1 MTTEYSAVARAVLL
15 LTIFQSC
22 IPLAG
27 LRQRRRLVLPLTVHH
42 LRACRRPLDSSVA
55 RDARYRGIIFASD
68 GVDGRSAERERKS
81 PQPRSFQQRHKSSD
95 PSHPRLRLVDSAALV
110 ITQRRPAHGIA
121 LQQHASTRAVRTTR
135 ELLPCS
141 TRTKRGTQPCT
152 RMLRPEESIGLHA
165 CDAVCVL
172 VTLWRGSAKVVW
184 RCVCFMRHAVCLGRC
199 VTARVCQIRATAQ
212 SR

>member
-1 MTTEYSAVARAVLL
+1 MGWWVGWAGELTCDARMTTEYSAVARAVLL

-95 PSHPRLRLVDSAALV
+95 PSHPRLRLQSVAGIKKTHGTRSVPDFLRFLGLFHNQVPAFLSKNGPKWANLISNPQFSSALRAGGTGFSYV
-110 ITQRRPAHGIA
+110 FRRNPVPYF
-121 LQQHASTRAVRTTR
+121 LMPV
-135 ELLPCS
+135 LLN
-141 TRTKRGTQPCT
+141 
-152 RMLRPEESIGLHA
+152 
-165 CDAVCVL
+165 
-172 VTLWRGSAKVVW
+172 
-184 RCVCFMRHAVCLGRC
+184 
-199 VTARVCQIRATAQ
+199 ARN
-212 SR
+212 

>member
-1 MTTEYSAVARAVLL
+1 MGWWVGWAGELTCDARMTTEYSAVARAVLL

-95 PSHPRLRLVDSAALV
+95 PSRCGTALVRSVNKEKSVFSSNAVCSPEPWRFERRVSISPRLWARMRVEALRFRARRVARIIAAGPCIDKDHSSTWSSSSFAGAV
-110 ITQRRPAHGIA
+110 EA
-121 LQQHASTRAVRTTR
+121 ASSRW
-135 ELLPCS
+135 S
-141 TRTKRGTQPCT
+141 T
-152 RMLRPEESIGLHA
+152 
-165 CDAVCVL
+165 
-172 VTLWRGSAKVVW
+172 
-184 RCVCFMRHAVCLGRC
+184 
-199 VTARVCQIRATAQ
+199 
-212 SR
+212 

>member
-1 MTTEYSAVARAVLL
+1 MGWWVGWAGELTCDARMTTEYSAVARAVLL

-81 PQPRSFQQRHKSSD
+81 PQHDCAAKRHFSSD
-95 PSHPRLRLVDSAALV
+95 RSHPRLRLV
-110 ITQRRPAHGIA
+110 
-121 LQQHASTRAVRTTR
+121 VREVNEIVR
-135 ELLPCS
+135 DRS
-141 TRTKRGTQPCT
+141 
-152 RMLRPEESIGLHA
+152 
-165 CDAVCVL
+165 
-172 VTLWRGSAKVVW
+172 
-184 RCVCFMRHAVCLGRC
+184 
-199 VTARVCQIRATAQ
+199 
-212 SR
+212 

>member
-81 PQPRSFQQRHKSSD
+81 PQPRKVTNPQIL
-95 PSHPRLRLVDSAALV
+95 PTLVCA
-110 ITQRRPAHGIA
+110 
-121 LQQHASTRAVRTTR
+121 
-135 ELLPCS
+135 
-141 TRTKRGTQPCT
+141 
-152 RMLRPEESIGLHA
+152 
-165 CDAVCVL
+165 
-172 VTLWRGSAKVVW
+172 
-184 RCVCFMRHAVCLGRC
+184 
-199 VTARVCQIRATAQ
+199 
-212 SR
+212 

>member
-95 PSHPRLRLVDSAALV
+95 PSHTRLRLV
-110 ITQRRPAHGIA
+110 TH
-121 LQQHASTRAVRTTR
+121 STDEDVRTEQAHSDTTQATLTESWLETHSKVR
-135 ELLPCS
+135 PDTTLGHRMS
-141 TRTKRGTQPCT
+141 T
-152 RMLRPEESIGLHA
+152 
-165 CDAVCVL
+165 
-172 VTLWRGSAKVVW
+172 WRGNPIDGVPPTPFPLHPLESSTSSKI
-184 RCVCFMRHAVCLGRC
+184 G
-199 VTARVCQIRATAQ
+199 TAGFTQ
-212 SR
+212 SQSED